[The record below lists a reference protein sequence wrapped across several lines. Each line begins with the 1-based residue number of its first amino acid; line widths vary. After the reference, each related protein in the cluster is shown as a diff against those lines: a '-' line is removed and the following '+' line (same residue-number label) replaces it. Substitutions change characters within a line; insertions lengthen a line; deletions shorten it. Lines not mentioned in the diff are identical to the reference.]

1 MLTIVL
7 LAPLHTEIANA
18 ESIATATG
26 AAFARLMR
34 DASR

>member
-1 MLTIVL
+1 MFGVAKASGAQLDG
-7 LAPLHTEIANA
+7 LAQIA
-18 ESIATATG
+18 EATG